1 VVRALNRSGDL
12 ESTASLLAK
21 VRRGDSTACD
31 RLLVRYVPIFQRW
44 ARGRVPDRCRPLT
57 NTDDLVQ
64 DTLVRVLKHLK
75 DFEPQHEG
83 AFLAY
88 LRKTLLNLVH
98 DKIRQ
103 VERRPPPGPLED
115 LPDKGRNPLDITID
129 HETFEA
135 YEAALAKLTDLQREA
150 FILRMELGFSYPEIA
165 EAMNLPSPDAARR
178 HVSRA
183 LLRLAECMRDH
194 KKGR

>member
-1 VVRALNRSGDL
+1 MA
-12 ESTASLLAK
+12 
-21 VRRGDSTACD
+21 
-31 RLLVRYVPIFQRW
+31 
-44 ARGRVPDRCRPLT
+44 

-64 DTLVRVLKHLK
+64 DTLLRVLKHLN

-103 VERRPPPGPLED
+103 VDRRPPPGPLLED
-115 LPDKGRNPLDITID
+115 LPDKGRNPLDITIEN
-129 HETFEA
+129 ETLEA
-135 YEAALAKLTDLQREA
+135 YEVALEKLTDKQQEA
-150 FILRMELGFSYPEIA
+150 FILRMELGFRYAEIA
-165 EAMNLPSPDAARR
+165 EAMNLRSPDAARR
-178 HVSRA
+178 HVARA

-194 KKGR
+194 KRGG